1 MDKKKNFSL
10 LIGVAALIAIVLI
23 VAVIGYFVSRPK
35 PVVIQGEVEA
45 TEYRVSGKVPG
56 RVERFMAD
64 EGMMVHKGDTLVEID
79 SPEVKAKLAQA
90 VALRNAAQS
99 QRDKA
104 LNGARQEQIAGAYEL
119 WQQAKVQEEVMKKSY
134 DRIKK
139 LYEQKVVPAQ
149 KYDEV
154 EAKYNASKAQ
164 AKAAQSQYNMAVKG
178 ARNEDKAA
186 ALALVDQ
193 ANGAI
198 AEVESYLGEL
208 FLTAP
213 ADGMITARFPKAGE
227 LVGTGTP
234 IMTVTD
240 LNDSWFTFNVREERM
255 SEMKVGT
262 NLKVKIPAVSNE
274 IYTAEIYYISALASY
289 ATWRATQDTG
299 GYDSKTFEVRARPL
313 HPIEGLRPG
322 MSAIVVNE

>member
-119 WQQAKVQEEVMKKSY
+119 
-134 DRIKK
+134 
-139 LYEQKVVPAQ
+139 
-149 KYDEV
+149 
-154 EAKYNASKAQ
+154 
-164 AKAAQSQYNMAVKG
+164 
-178 ARNEDKAA
+178 
-186 ALALVDQ
+186 
-193 ANGAI
+193 
-198 AEVESYLGEL
+198 
-208 FLTAP
+208 
-213 ADGMITARFPKAGE
+213 
-227 LVGTGTP
+227 
-234 IMTVTD
+234 
-240 LNDSWFTFNVREERM
+240 
-255 SEMKVGT
+255 
-262 NLKVKIPAVSNE
+262 
-274 IYTAEIYYISALASY
+274 
-289 ATWRATQDTG
+289 
-299 GYDSKTFEVRARPL
+299 
-313 HPIEGLRPG
+313 
-322 MSAIVVNE
+322 

>member
-10 LIGVAALIAIVLI
+10 LIGVAALIGIVLI

-35 PVVIQGEVEA
+35 PVIIQGEVEA

-90 VALRNAAQS
+90 TALRNAAQS

-119 WQQAKVQEEVMKKSY
+119 WQQAKVQEDVMRKSY
-134 DRIKK
+134 ERMKK

-149 KYDEV
+149 KFDEV

-164 AKAAQSQYNMAVKG
+164 TKAAHSQYNMAVKG
-178 ARNEDKAA
+178 ARDEDKAA

-240 LNDSWFTFNVREERM
+240 LSDSWFTFNVREERM
-255 SEMKVGT
+255 SGMKVGT
-262 NLKVKIPAVSNE
+262 KLRVKIPAVSDE

-313 HPIEGLRPG
+313 HPIEDLRPG